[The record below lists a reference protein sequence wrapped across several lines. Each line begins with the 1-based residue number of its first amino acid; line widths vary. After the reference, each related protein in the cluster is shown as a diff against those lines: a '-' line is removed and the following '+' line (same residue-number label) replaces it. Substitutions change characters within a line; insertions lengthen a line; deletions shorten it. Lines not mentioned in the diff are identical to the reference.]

1 MLLETIKQ
9 VLTKQVIIDIEA
21 RFVSENLVRFVEKNV
36 KEHPGRSGLKFNVS
50 EPKTNW
56 KIGMYMM
63 ENGFEMN
70 DEMAAFLINQPEL
83 DVQVISN

>member
-9 VLTKQVIIDIEA
+9 VLTKQLIIDIEA
-21 RFVSENLVRFVEKNV
+21 RFVNEDLVRFIERNV
-36 KEHPGRSGLKFNVS
+36 KTHPGRSGLKFNVS
-50 EPKTNW
+50 ESKAHW

-70 DEMAAFLINQPEL
+70 DEMAAFLSNQPEL
-83 DVQVISN
+83 EVQVISN